1 MNYHKRYGYEPYY
14 AQILDFTKMLF
25 CFLYLEFMF
34 QSIKKKP
41 GFISWKA
48 PTNKNQDNFYLSFE
62 IINLKTF
69 EIIMHYMH
77 LPLVAPVSIVVTL

>member
-34 QSIKKKP
+34 QSIKK
-41 GFISWKA
+41 
-48 PTNKNQDNFYLSFE
+48 
-62 IINLKTF
+62 NLDSYHERLPQIKIRTIFTF
-69 EIIMHYMH
+69 H
-77 LPLVAPVSIVVTL
+77 LK